1 MVLVKT
7 EHKAEAKYR
16 FSEINITTGGR
27 KHLGS
32 FIGNHEKTMGF
43 IGLKVIECIQDVHEL
58 SSIALK
64 GPQVAYSVYINGIS
78 CHWQF

>member
-7 EHKAEAKYR
+7 EHKAEAKYC

-32 FIGNHEKTMGF
+32 FIGNHEKTIDF
-43 IGLKVIECIQDVHEL
+43 VGLQVFECMQDVH
-58 SSIALK
+58 
-64 GPQVAYSVYINGIS
+64 
-78 CHWQF
+78 